1 MSNYQAEKKLVLDYF
16 DALETTTAATVSGVM
31 DRFHSQDCHFYGCHP
46 FNELIGPDAVA
57 ASFWAPLLR
66 SFSSLQ
72 RRQDVFIAGT
82 SEIDE
87 AHFAEPTTVP
97 LPATGNRVDDCGEH

>member
-66 SFSSLQ
+66 SFSSL
-72 RRQDVFIAGT
+72 
-82 SEIDE
+82 
-87 AHFAEPTTVP
+87 
-97 LPATGNRVDDCGEH
+97 